1 MKRLGAVVLVLL
13 GTGLM
18 LLGLLFLMGAA
29 GRGHRYA
36 VAAAGLCGGAVLV
49 GAGVRLFKSAE
60 AASPE
65 QLRAEILAL
74 ARRRS
79 GELAWSDV
87 EAALGRRARTARRAL
102 AALEEEGLCRWQ
114 DKAGAS
120 SWVFK
125 DLQPRLLVVRC
136 QYCQAEL
143 PLETEARQCPNCG
156 GTLET
161 RVERRSLSDGEYRM
175 DE

>member
-36 VAAAGLCGGAVLV
+36 VAAAGLGGGAVLV

-65 QLRAEILAL
+65 QLRAEILEL

-87 EAALGRRARTARRAL
+87 EAALGRRAEGARRAL
-102 AALEEEGLCRWQ
+102 AALEEEGLCRRQ

-120 SWVFK
+120 FWVFE

-136 QYCQAEL
+136 QFCQAEL
-143 PLETEARQCPNCG
+143 SPGAAAKQCPNCG

-161 RVERRSLSDGEYRM
+161 RVERRSFSDGDYKM